1 MDNRAFLKPASYL
14 FIGVISACWAGCNR
28 QSAEHAAPP
37 PPPVTVAKPVTK
49 EIVEWDEYT
58 GRTDAVQSVNI
69 TSRVSGYLYN
79 ITFKAGDVVSQNDL
93 LFVIDPRPYQAAY
106 DQANGQLR
114 QAEAQQ
120 KLNNLNLARA
130 DELRAKNVIAKQDY
144 DNAVSQKNVSD
155 AQVIAAQA
163 AVESA
168 QLNLGFT
175 DIKAPITGRIGREQ
189 VTVGNLVQADSTL
202 LTTLVSVNP
211 IYAYFNVDERSV
223 LKYQQLVREGRLPDA
238 RSAAVPV
245 YLQLSNEK
253 GFPHQGTIDFINN
266 QFDPSTGTL
275 QVRGIFPNANGFLIP
290 GSFVRVRVAGTPRYQ
305 GILVT
310 DRAIG
315 SDQGQKFAMVVGQ
328 NNTVELRPLELGPVV
343 EGLRVVRKGLT
354 GNENV
359 IINGL
364 VNARPGSKV
373 NPQPG
378 DMNQFTASQLELQ
391 KNVVVESSGTE
402 KGKPASQ
409 PQPGQA
415 PNQSHQPSGTKP
427 GGQ

>member
-1 MDNRAFLKPASYL
+1 VDKGTFFKRANALR
-14 FIGVISACWAGCNR
+14 IGLISVCSAGCHQ
-28 QSAEHAAPP
+28 QSAEQTAPP
-37 PPPVTVAKPVTK
+37 PPPVTAAKPVTK

-69 TSRVSGYLYN
+69 TARVSGYLYN
-79 ITFKAGDVVSQNDL
+79 ITFKAGEVVSQNDL

-120 KLNNLNLARA
+120 KLNNLNLERA

-144 DNAVSQKNVSD
+144 DNAVSQKNVTD

-168 QLNLGFT
+168 KLNLDFT
-175 DIKAPITGRIGREQ
+175 EIKAPVSGRIGREQ

-223 LKYQQLVREGRLPDA
+223 LKYQELVREGKLPDA
-238 RSAAVPV
+238 RSASVPV
-245 YLQLSNEK
+245 YLQLENEK
-253 GFPHQGTIDFINN
+253 DFPHQGTIDFINN

-275 QVRGIFPNANGFLIP
+275 QVRGIFPNANGFLVP
-290 GSFVRVRVAGTPRYQ
+290 GSFVSVRVAATPKYQ

-315 SDQGQKFAMVVGQ
+315 SDQGQKFAFIVREH
-328 NNTVELRPLELGPVV
+328 NTVDLP
-343 EGLRVVRKGLT
+343 
-354 GNENV
+354 
-359 IINGL
+359 
-364 VNARPGSKV
+364 
-373 NPQPG
+373 
-378 DMNQFTASQLELQ
+378 
-391 KNVVVESSGTE
+391 
-402 KGKPASQ
+402 
-409 PQPGQA
+409 
-415 PNQSHQPSGTKP
+415 
-427 GGQ
+427 

>member
-1 MDNRAFLKPASYL
+1 MRNRPFLKAASYL
-14 FIGVISACWAGCNR
+14 LLGMASACWTGCNR
-28 QSAEHAAPP
+28 QSAQQTALP
-37 PPPVTVAKPVTK
+37 PPPVTIAKPVTK

-79 ITFKAGDVVSQNDL
+79 ITFKAGDMVNQNDL

-120 KLNNLNLARA
+120 KLNNLNLTRA
-130 DELRAKNVIAKQDY
+130 DELRAKSVIAKQDY
-144 DNAVSQKNVSD
+144 DNSVAQKNVAD
-155 AQVIAAQA
+155 AQVIAEQA
-163 AVESA
+163 TVESA
-168 QLNLGFT
+168 QLNLDFT
-175 DIKAPITGRIGREQ
+175 EIRAPVSGRVGREM

-211 IYAYFNVDERSV
+211 IYAYFNIDERSE
-223 LKYQQLVREGRLPDA
+223 LKYRQLAREGKLADP
-238 RSAAVPV
+238 RSAEVPV
-245 YLQLSNEK
+245 YVQLENEK
-253 GFPHQGTIDFINN
+253 GFPHQGTIDFVNN
-266 QFDPSTGTL
+266 QYDPSTGTL
-275 QVRGIFPNANGFLIP
+275 QARGILPNADGFLVP
-290 GSFVRVRVAGTPRYQ
+290 GAFVRVRIAGSPRYQ
-305 GILVT
+305 AVLVT

-315 SDQGQKFAMVVGQ
+315 SDQGQKFALVVGA
-328 NNTVELRPLELGPVV
+328 NNVVEVRPLELGPVV
-343 EGLRVVRKGLT
+343 DGLRVVRKGLT
-354 GNENV
+354 GDENV

-378 DMNQFTASQLELQ
+378 DMNQFVSSQLELQ
-391 KNVVVESSGTE
+391 KNVTVEPE
-402 KGKPASQ
+402 KQKPAGNQ
-409 PQPGQA
+409 PQPGGS
-415 PNQSHQPSGTKP
+415 PNQGNQRTKQ